1 MKDVTNKNFGLVIA
15 YLLPGYILIWGLGDV
30 VSVLDLHNPFQTGVG
45 GSITPAESKMTIGGF
60 LHDTLMSLAVG
71 MILNTVRWAIVD
83 TIHHHTGLK
92 RPVWDESKLQ
102 ANLQAFEMLV
112 EHNYRFYQF
121 HSSTFVGLLVI
132 LAVRQPGPW
141 HLDLVLIIVIIS
153 FFGASRDALSRY
165 YRRAVLLLDEPERNN
180 KMSNGSHSP
189 QDKSPQTH
197 QPTPPTKAAVQK
209 DPDPNA
215 TPQQASAESKSGSG
229 QDRSS

>member
-15 YLLPGYILIWGLGDV
+15 YLLPGYILLWGLGDM
-30 VSVLDLHNPFQTGVG
+30 VSVMDLHGPFQAG
-45 GSITPAESKMTIGGF
+45 AEGLNNPSSPLTIGSF
-60 LHDTLMSLAVG
+60 LNDTLMSLAAG
-71 MILNTVRWAIVD
+71 MTLNTVRWAVID

-121 HSSTFVGLLVI
+121 HSSTFVGLFVI
-132 LAVRQPGPW
+132 FAVRRPGPW
-141 HLDLVLIIVIIS
+141 QFDLALIIILIS

-189 QDKSPQTH
+189 QDKSPKNREA
-197 QPTPPTKAAVQK
+197 TPPTRKAVK
-209 DPDPNA
+209 KGPDPDA
-215 TPQQASAESKSGSG
+215 SPQQLSAEAKGGSD